1 MQVQVISKAGGNNQ
15 LIKEYLEKIE
25 LNKDSVVLVDV
36 KVEDIEKIEYINN
49 QAVITLKSGEIIV
62 VNQFNPEKSS
72 LVFRNEQS
80 EMFLF
85 DFETLDYNPIDKI
98 EPLLYGHSE
107 SAFINI
113 WPIAG
118 LGIAG
123 IGLIAGI
130 TDNKNS
136 NTESAEPSH
145 PIDEPTDEESSE
157 EPPVGSNPGN
167 LEPEEPKDEGTE
179 GEEPKIPVDSNLN
192 GKDGVDGKDGE
203 NGKSALELLIEAGEL
218 NADADINDLID
229 YLKGKDGNN
238 GKSVLELL
246 IEAKELP
253 EGSTVN
259 DLIEFLK
266 GKDGSNGKDG
276 TVVTIGTNGNW
287 FIDGVDS
294 QVAAAGKDGVSPTI
308 KDGVWYIGE
317 ESTDI
322 PVQAKVEI
330 INGNWH

>member
-49 QAVITLKSGEIIV
+49 QAVITLKSGEIIL
-62 VNQFNPEKSS
+62 VNQFNPKKSS
-72 LVFRNEQS
+72 LIFRNEQS
-80 EMFLF
+80 EMFLY

-145 PIDEPTDEESSE
+145 PIDEPTDEDSSE

-179 GEEPKIPVDSNLN
+179 GEEPKTPVDSNLN

-294 QVAAAGKDGVSPTI
+294 QVAAAGKDGSVVTI
-308 KDGVWYIGE
+308 NKDNNHWYIDGVD
-317 ESTDI
+317 T
-322 PVQAKVEI
+322 
-330 INGNWH
+330 